1 MISRSKLATS
11 SRLVTSAWFGKEKFK
26 IFFKIA
32 TISAIVFI
40 LTTKFCL
47 NQVVL
52 NFDSYDQSGVFMEGD
67 EDIENID
74 LTAVENKKCHRFSF
88 HSSKSSN
95 NYDHKTKIFLRKIT
109 YDFHQ
114 RSSTFKSIFCF
125 LR

>member
-74 LTAVENKKCHRFSF
+74 LTAVENKKCLTVF
-88 HSSKSSN
+88 HFIHQN
-95 NYDHKTKIFLRKIT
+95 LQIIMITKQKYFFEK
-109 YDFHQ
+109 
-114 RSSTFKSIFCF
+114 
-125 LR
+125 